1 MKNKSRQALEHEPE
15 KQGEGNKDPNVVQ
28 ERSTAHYDMPVL
40 EGALFGQT
48 VSVLRDTGSNT
59 LVVRRS
65 LVPEVAFTGTTATLK
80 LVDGRSFKVREAEV
94 DIASPYFAGTAIVKC
109 LEDPIYDVIIG

>member
-1 MKNKSRQALEHEPE
+1 MKNKSRQALEHKPE
-15 KQGEGNKDPNVVQ
+15 KQGEGNKDTNVVQ